1 MVQVTFIQAGAFFA
15 SLVVATL
22 LVGIIPP
29 LVNRPPCKPKDS
41 LVQFHS
47 GDVIV
52 NNKSDS
58 INSLLYKIESS
69 KNLQPKIK
77 KRSMPKGDYV
87 NNFYYKKHHLQRS
100 EVYEDCREIVSPTP
114 GQTYPWE
121 NNRLTLNV
129 IPIHYDIELFVP
141 NYDQREFNGLIT
153 IMFEIVENATDTF
166 IVHSRNNAVEVFTL
180 QDKND
185 EYIDISCAIE
195 YPENEYFVFKTSQ
208 LVQPASSPLKVQY
221 FFDGEID
228 SYESGIFQADFLINN
243 QKTYFMTKTLIL

>member
-29 LVNRPPCKPKDS
+29 LVNRPLCKPKDT

-47 GDVIV
+47 DDVIV

-121 NNRLTLNV
+121 NDRLTLNV

-221 FFDGEID
+221 FFKGEID